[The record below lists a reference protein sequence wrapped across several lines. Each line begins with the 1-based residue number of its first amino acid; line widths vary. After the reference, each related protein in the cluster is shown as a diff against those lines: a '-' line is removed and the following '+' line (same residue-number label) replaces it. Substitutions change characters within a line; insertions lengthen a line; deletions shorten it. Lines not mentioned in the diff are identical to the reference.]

1 MKATNLVLLGM
12 AVIVLD
18 LHLVDEKQKKQTKQL
33 TLMLFMLT
41 H

>member
-1 MKATNLVLLGM
+1 MKSTNLVLGM
-12 AVIVLD
+12 AVILRIY
-18 LHLVDEKQKKQTKQL
+18 LVKMKKKKQTKQL

>member
-1 MKATNLVLLGM
+1 MKSTNLVLGM
-12 AVIVLD
+12 AVIVIY
-18 LHLVDEKQKKQTKQL
+18 LVKMKKAEKQTKQL